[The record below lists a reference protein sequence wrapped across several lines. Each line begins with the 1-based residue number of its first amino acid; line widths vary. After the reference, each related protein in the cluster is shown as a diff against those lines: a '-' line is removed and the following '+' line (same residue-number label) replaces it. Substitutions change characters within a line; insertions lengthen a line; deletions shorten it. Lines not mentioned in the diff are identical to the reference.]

1 MKNKYLNE
9 DEIQNFM
16 EKLKRVAEIIQ
27 KNYLDE
33 LDHKYMQEYAPSH
46 ETFKEI
52 VDLFG
57 FNGMPKILSDEKY
70 KKNTYPEVYRGVID
84 FDHTAELLCSKTYN
98 HGTGYINGIFA
109 SEFKDAAE
117 FYTVPIEKNEENDPN
132 KVLSLKVDSDNG
144 IYASDLHMIA
154 NNLSR
159 GVLGFVDDDI
169 KQKVGLLFYFGN
181 SIADNKLRNRFFM
194 TLEND
199 ISKLAVILGYDYIR
213 DTKDFLNYTII
224 LNRAK
229 ISVSQSEF
237 NKFCSNSKN
246 YKNFA
251 VTSSQNQPNIE

>member
-1 MKNKYLNE
+1 
-9 DEIQNFM
+9 
-16 EKLKRVAEIIQ
+16 
-27 KNYLDE
+27 
-33 LDHKYMQEYAPSH
+33 
-46 ETFKEI
+46 
-52 VDLFG
+52 
-57 FNGMPKILSDEKY
+57 
-70 KKNTYPEVYRGVID
+70 
-84 FDHTAELLCSKTYN
+84 
-98 HGTGYINGIFA
+98 
-109 SEFKDAAE
+109 
-117 FYTVPIEKNEENDPN
+117 
-132 KVLSLKVDSDNG
+132 
-144 IYASDLHMIA
+144 MIA
-154 NNLSR
+154 DNLSR

-237 NKFCSNSKN
+237 DKFCSNSKN
-246 YKNFA
+246 YKNFE